1 MLDNYDSDMETVDF
15 ISMRESSVCLK
26 KKLVK
31 PSNANNNTSIFYDEL
46 NDKSNDK
53 QKNNE
58 KNNGLFSFC
67 NII

>member
-1 MLDNYDSDMETVDF
+1 MLGNYDSDMETVDF

-31 PSNANNNTSIFYDEL
+31 PSNVNKTSIFYDEL

-58 KNNGLFSFC
+58 KNNGFFSFC